1 MIVSKTPFRISFFG
15 GGTDFPEW
23 YNENDSLVISTTIDK
38 YCYIAARF
46 LPPFF
51 NTKYRIVYSETEL
64 INDVEKIRHPV
75 VKETIKYLN
84 LSDKSL
90 ELIHYADLPS
100 RTGIGSSS
108 SFTVGLLNSLTALSN
123 SNLDKKTLAEKAVHV
138 ERELL
143 AENVGCQDQFAA
155 AYGGFNSIS
164 FSKNKIKVEKINLSG
179 NYLDELQKHLLLV
192 YTGISRFSSETS
204 NEFVENIEKKHNELN
219 ALTRIAEEALDH
231 LLHERDVKFLGRL
244 LDESWRLKSSMS
256 SKISNSAIDA
266 LYNLALKHGATGG
279 KILGAGGGGFM
290 LIFADPKYHEN
301 ILNELKDFLI
311 VPFKFDFN
319 GTQLL
324 NF

>member
-123 SNLDKKTLAEKAVHV
+123 SYLDKKTLAEKAVHV

-143 AENVGCQDQFAA
+143 DENVGCQDQFAA

-164 FSKNKIKVEKINLSG
+164 FSKNKIKVEKINLSS
-179 NYLDELQKHLLLV
+179 NYLDELQKHLLLI

-256 SKISNSAIDA
+256 SKITNSAIDA
-266 LYNLALKHGATGG
+266 
-279 KILGAGGGGFM
+279 
-290 LIFADPKYHEN
+290 
-301 ILNELKDFLI
+301 
-311 VPFKFDFN
+311 
-319 GTQLL
+319 
-324 NF
+324 

>member
-84 LSDKSL
+84 LSDKSI

-164 FSKNKIKVEKINLSG
+164 FSKNRIKVEKINLSG

-204 NEFVENIEKKHNELN
+204 NEFAENIEKKHNELN

-266 LYNLALKHGATGG
+266 LYNLALKHGAIGG

>member
-84 LSDKSL
+84 LSDKSI

-164 FSKNKIKVEKINLSG
+164 FSKNRIKVEKINLSG

-266 LYNLALKHGATGG
+266 LYNLALKHGAIGG

>member
-1 MIVSKTPFRISFFG
+1 
-15 GGTDFPEW
+15 
-23 YNENDSLVISTTIDK
+23 
-38 YCYIAARF
+38 
-46 LPPFF
+46 
-51 NTKYRIVYSETEL
+51 
-64 INDVEKIRHPV
+64 
-75 VKETIKYLN
+75 
-84 LSDKSL
+84 
-90 ELIHYADLPS
+90 LPS

-108 SFTVGLLNSLTALSN
+108 SFTVGLLNSLSALSN
-123 SNLDKKTLAEKAVHV
+123 SYLDKKSLAEKAVHV

-143 AENVGCQDQFAA
+143 NENVGCQDQFAA

-164 FSKNKIKVEKINLSG
+164 FSKNKIKVEKINLSS
-179 NYLDELQKHLLLV
+179 NYLDELQKHLLLI

-256 SKISNSAIDA
+256 SKITNSAIDA
-266 LYNLALKHGATGG
+266 LYNLTLKHGAIGG

-290 LIFADPKYHEN
+290 LIFAEPKYHEN
-301 ILNELKDFLI
+301 ILQELKDFLI
-311 VPFKFDFN
+311 VPFKFDSN

>member
-123 SNLDKKTLAEKAVHV
+123 SYLDKKTLAEKAVHV
-138 ERELL
+138 ERKLL
-143 AENVGCQDQFAA
+143 NENVGCQDQFAA

-164 FSKNKIKVEKINLSG
+164 FSKNKIKVEKINLSS
-179 NYLDELQKHLLLV
+179 NYLDELQKHLLLI

-256 SKISNSAIDA
+256 SKITNSAIDA
-266 LYNLALKHGATGG
+266 LYNLALKQGAIGG

-290 LIFADPKYHEN
+290 LIFAEPKYHEN
-301 ILNELKDFLI
+301 ILKELKDFLI
-311 VPFKFDFN
+311 VPFKFDSN

>member
-23 YNENDSLVISTTIDK
+23 YSRNDSLVISTTIDK

-51 NTKYRIVYSETEL
+51 NIKYRIVYSETEL
-64 INDVEKIRHPV
+64 ASEVENIRHPV

-84 LSDKSL
+84 LSDKSI

-108 SFTVGLLNSLTALSN
+108 SFTVGLLNSLTSLSN
-123 SNLDKKTLAEKAVHV
+123 SNLDKKILAEKAVYV

-155 AYGGFNSIS
+155 AYGGLNCIS
-164 FSKNKIKVEKINLSG
+164 FAKNKIKVEKINLSK
-179 NYLDELQKHLLLV
+179 NYLDTFQKHLLLV

-204 NEFVENIEKKHNELN
+204 NEFVGNIDKKHNELN

-231 LLHERDVKFLGRL
+231 LLHERDVKFLGKL

-256 SKISNSAIDA
+256 SKITNNSIDI
-266 LYNLALKHGATGG
+266 LYAKALKHGAIGG

-290 LIFADPKYHEN
+290 LIFAEPKYHEN
-301 ILNELKDFLI
+301 IIKELKNFLI
-311 VPFKFDFN
+311 VPFKFEFN

>member
-84 LSDKSL
+84 LSDKSI

-266 LYNLALKHGATGG
+266 LYNLALKHGAIGG

>member
-23 YNENDSLVISTTIDK
+23 FKKNDSLVISTTIDK

-64 INDVEKIRHPV
+64 VNKVENIRHPV
-75 VKETIKYLN
+75 VKETIKHLN
-84 LSDKSL
+84 MNDKSL

-100 RTGIGSSS
+100 KTGIGSSS
-108 SFTVGLLNSLTALSN
+108 SFTVGLINSLTALSN
-123 SNLDKKTLAEKAVHV
+123 SNLDKQTLAERAVHI
-138 ERELL
+138 ERDLL
-143 AENVGCQDQFAA
+143 VENVGCQDQFAA

-164 FSKNKIKVEKINLSG
+164 FSKNKIKVEKINLSN
-179 NYLDELQKHLLLV
+179 NYLEILQKHLLLV
-192 YTGISRFSSETS
+192 YTGVSRFSSETS
-204 NEFVENIEKKHNELN
+204 GEFVENIEKKHNELH

-231 LLHERDVKFLGRL
+231 LLNERDVKFLGRL

-256 SKISNSAIDA
+256 SKITNSSIDT
-266 LYNLALKHGATGG
+266 LYSLALKHGAIGG

-290 LIFADPKYHEN
+290 LLFADPRYHEN
-301 ILNELKDFLI
+301 ILKKLKDFLI
-311 VPFKFDFN
+311 VPFRFEFN

>member
-266 LYNLALKHGATGG
+266 LYNLALKHGAIGG

>member
-84 LSDKSL
+84 LSDKSI

-164 FSKNKIKVEKINLSG
+164 FSKNRIKVEKINLSG

-219 ALTRIAEEALDH
+219 ALTRLAEEALDH

-266 LYNLALKHGATGG
+266 LYNLALKHGAIGG